1 MTPETEKISHEL
13 NKALSAPPAP
23 RQTMYEMTSEI
34 LQLHTLR
41 ENAEYEGDSLEVER
55 LDAELRRYLHETL
68 PAKVDGIRGY
78 VREQEN
84 AERVHAAEAE
94 LQTQLAKQARG
105 NVARVKAMCLE
116 VMQHFG
122 QKVYKGALHTIRRC
136 GNGGLR
142 PVEIRQPELLPAA
155 FKIVRLEAPLNIWL
169 QIKSEDWSRPLPL
182 REWPPVPLT
191 GIRESE
197 PEPNTALIRAAL
209 EAGEAVPG
217 CVLAERGEHARFS

>member
-23 RQTMYEMTSEI
+23 RQTLYEMTSEI

-68 PAKVDGIRGY
+68 PGKVDGIRGY

-182 REWPPVPLT
+182 RQ
-191 GIRESE
+191 IRESE

>member
-23 RQTMYEMTSEI
+23 RQTLYEMTSEI

-68 PAKVDGIRGY
+68 PGKVDGIRGY

-197 PEPNTALIRAAL
+197 PEPNTALCRAARTGRVSSPMWSTYL
-209 EAGEAVPG
+209 T
-217 CVLAERGEHARFS
+217 